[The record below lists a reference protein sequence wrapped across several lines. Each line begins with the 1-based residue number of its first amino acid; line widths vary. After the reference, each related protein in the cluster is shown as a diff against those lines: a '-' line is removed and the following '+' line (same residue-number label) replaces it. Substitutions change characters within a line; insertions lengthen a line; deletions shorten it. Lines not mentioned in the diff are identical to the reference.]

1 MRCSL
6 VDCPP
11 TTCARPQ
18 SGPGQ
23 CCPRCPGMCLLHLSG
38 LGKPWI
44 HPALPRPPPL
54 LAWGQRP
61 RGNGSEL
68 QAAPSSVSLC
78 PYSWPIPCPD
88 CILEK
93 QVFVDGESFSH
104 PRDPCQECWC
114 QEGQA
119 RCQPR
124 ACPRAPCAHPLPGP
138 CCQNNCSGEVDRR
151 GEGGQSP
158 GPIYGR
164 LGLGGQHDP
173 YRVSRSSPRPIAVPF
188 PRLCL
193 CWERVSQ
200 WSRLPPPHCRLPPV
214 SLSGESATWMGGGV
228 QGSRGGT

>member
-1 MRCSL
+1 MALASAAPGAQVCAYCTCLAWGSL
-6 VDCPP
+6 GF
-11 TTCARPQ
+11 T
-18 SGPGQ
+18 
-23 CCPRCPGMCLLHLSG
+23 
-38 LGKPWI
+38 
-44 HPALPRPPPL
+44 LPSHGPPPL

-68 QAAPSSVSLC
+68 QAAPSSVSLR